1 MNLDVNLKLPAFF
14 TTTLVVEAYAGSLD
28 YRAILRK
35 LRGLGAIETENAK
48 PMHVDPD
55 ILRDEIPTIY
65 HRCVQL
71 ILERRMAGID
81 NAERKK
87 RNPTKGRKLGPRKKV
102 GQ

>member
-48 PMHVDPD
+48 PCVDPD

-65 HRCVQL
+65 HRCVQP
-71 ILERRMAGID
+71 ILERRLAG
-81 NAERKK
+81 K
-87 RNPTKGRKLGPRKKV
+87 
-102 GQ
+102 